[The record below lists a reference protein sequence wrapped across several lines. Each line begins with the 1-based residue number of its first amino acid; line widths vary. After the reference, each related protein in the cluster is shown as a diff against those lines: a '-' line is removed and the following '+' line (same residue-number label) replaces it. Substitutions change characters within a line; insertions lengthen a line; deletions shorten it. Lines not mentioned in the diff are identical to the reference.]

1 MWDWNVTRKNCRFKS
16 EPSYIDG
23 MQNGIREWLLRK
35 DTVWLQAVK
44 YIGCGGIAVLVDQ
57 LLFYGLAAGVAGF
70 AGERSSGGVVF
81 RLGLEAAA
89 PDEAMLER
97 NYWLIKGICF
107 VVANA
112 VVYLLNRK
120 FVFEAGRHRSG
131 LEVALFFGA
140 SLLQFGWIGLGG
152 VLITR
157 WAWEVTYANVA
168 MMMAGA
174 LTNFV
179 FRKFVVFQR

>member
-1 MWDWNVTRKNCRFKS
+1 
-16 EPSYIDG
+16 

-57 LLFYGLAAGVAGF
+57 LLFYGLAWRVLPVLRASDPVVVLFSGLGV
-70 AGERSSGGVVF
+70 
-81 RLGLEAAA
+81 EAAV

-179 FRKFVVFQR
+179 LRKFVVFKR